1 MTGKLALRSCS
12 YEHVVLVA
20 GRSVT
25 GPESIVAVS
34 LFFLRRDFTCLVQG
48 ASD

>member
-1 MTGKLALRSCS
+1 MRKTSTAQF
-12 YEHVVLVA
+12 YEHVAHVA
-20 GRSVT
+20 ARSVT

-34 LFFLRRDFTCLVQG
+34 LDFLRRDTSLVQG